1 MCASARSDWPTCR
14 KHLEACVASP
24 YAGKKA
30 SAQLAVVCDRLGDKA
45 GAEKYAQQAAR
56 APADVDWPDP
66 YAAENMLFAVRQR
79 HVYRAVETLEG
90 QKKLADAAIIL
101 NRMVERY
108 PDDYR

>member
-1 MCASARSDWPTCR
+1 
-14 KHLEACVASP
+14 
-24 YAGKKA
+24 
-30 SAQLAVVCDRLGDKA
+30 AQLAVVCDRLGDKA
-45 GAEKYAQQAAR
+45 GADKYAQQAAR

-108 PDDYR
+108 PDDYRPYLMLGRILPQMSQYAEGEKHLRKARA